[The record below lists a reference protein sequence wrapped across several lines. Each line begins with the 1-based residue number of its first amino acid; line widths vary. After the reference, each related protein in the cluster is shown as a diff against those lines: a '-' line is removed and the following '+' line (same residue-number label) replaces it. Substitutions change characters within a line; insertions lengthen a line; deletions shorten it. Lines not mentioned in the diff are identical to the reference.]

1 MVLAGPPLVFL
12 GTGRRP
18 TSLPRADDEHQDWL
32 APARTSGAFYGS
44 LPVFGLTFVASIAA
58 AGELR

>member
-1 MVLAGPPLVFL
+1 VFL